1 MPGINMSDD
10 FIETYVKVYKEPQKR
25 GRSFIKIGNTAE
37 SYRGTGI
44 TIESNV
50 KFNWF
55 QKKMWKYLL
64 NIDIED
70 IKEEK

>member
-1 MPGINMSDD
+1 MSGINMPDD
-10 FIETYVKVYKEPQKR
+10 FSTSKIKVYEEPKKR
-25 GRSFIKIGNTAE
+25 GRSFIKIGNTSE
-37 SYRGTGI
+37 GYRGVEI
-44 TIESNV
+44 KIESNV